1 MSIKFPKGRTFD
13 ALVVGRAGMDL
24 YPQPDGSKIRSANL
38 FQSDMGGS
46 AGNTAV
52 ALARHGMRAA
62 LWSAFSRD
70 PVGDFARQSL
80 RAYKVDT
87 SYCFDAP
94 EGTRTS
100 LALVENRLEGFETI
114 IYRNNAAD
122 FAIKA
127 GQIKLELLQSCRCL
141 IISGTALAQ
150 EPSRS
155 AVMQALQLAR
165 TAGCPSILD
174 IDYRPYS
181 WSSANEQQR
190 VYSQAAQACDM
201 LVGNDEE
208 FGVMAG
214 SLPAGVAAAQRLA
227 REHGKV
233 CVYKMGERGS
243 VTYKQDERIA
253 TGVFPVQARKPVGA
267 GDAFMGSLVAALLQD
282 TELDVALR
290 RGSAAAALVV
300 SRFGCASAMPTT
312 QELDEFMASHSE
324 REAKLDAWH

>member
-1 MSIKFPKGRTFD
+1 
-13 ALVVGRAGMDL
+13 
-24 YPQPDGSKIRSANL
+24 
-38 FQSDMGGS
+38 
-46 AGNTAV
+46 
-52 ALARHGMRAA
+52 
-62 LWSAFSRD
+62 
-70 PVGDFARQSL
+70 
-80 RAYKVDT
+80 
-87 SYCFDAP
+87 
-94 EGTRTS
+94 
-100 LALVENRLEGFETI
+100 
-114 IYRNNAAD
+114 
-122 FAIKA
+122 
-127 GQIKLELLQSCRCL
+127 
-141 IISGTALAQ
+141 
-150 EPSRS
+150 
-155 AVMQALQLAR
+155 MQALQLAR